1 MDKKQTTMMSLEEVN
16 EILKDQG
23 MTLRENEDDDKDRF
37 GYVLCKLE

>member
-1 MDKKQTTMMSLEEVN
+1 MDKKQTVMMSLEEVN

-23 MTLRENEDDDKDRF
+23 MALRENEDDDKDRF

>member
-1 MDKKQTTMMSLEEVN
+1 MDKKQIAMMSLEEVN

-23 MTLRENEDDDKDRF
+23 MTLRENEDDDKGRF